1 MTLKIKNNLQVHLL
15 HLLEIE
21 FDIELFTQLAT
32 LWVLDLST
40 KELVH
45 RAYIIA
51 GLIK

>member
-1 MTLKIKNNLQVHLL
+1 MTLKLRNQVQVHIL

-45 RAYIIA
+45 RAYTIA